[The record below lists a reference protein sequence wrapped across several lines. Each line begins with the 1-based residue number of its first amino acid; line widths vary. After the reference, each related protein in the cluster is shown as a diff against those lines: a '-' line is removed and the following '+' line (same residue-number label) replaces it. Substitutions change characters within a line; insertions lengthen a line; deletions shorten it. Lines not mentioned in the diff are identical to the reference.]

1 MDSLRLYVQEVNL
14 FMRDNLV
21 AMAATALL
29 DCFGK
34 AYIAFVFCADT
45 TLGAY
50 VHIARVSRFCS
61 LQSGGKEHCF

>member
-21 AMAATALL
+21 AMMATGLL

-45 TLGAY
+45 TLGAC
-50 VHIARVSRFCS
+50 VHIAKVSGLCS
-61 LQSGGKEHCF
+61 LQSIGREHCF

>member
-45 TLGAY
+45 TLGACA
-50 VHIARVSRFCS
+50 IFWNAG
-61 LQSGGKEHCF
+61 GGKQSNPL